1 MKVLFPA
8 AAAFAASVL
17 STDVSARAVAD
28 IPPTP
33 HFAAN
38 DEAQVTDA
46 QLEKRREENNQAA
59 SVICEKITVI
69 AGVRTT
75 LEAASSQDGT
85 VTLYPKAFHFADA
98 TVTFPPY
105 DPASGKAPDVIIH
118 WPDLVEADELGDD
131 IIIEGKDQHIV
142 LQDQSLTEVPY
153 FTKGFTGDGVTED
166 IANKLQC
173 YAETVKDDDGGLVR
187 SVSCTDHLG
196 QMSVVEISPGRGQ
209 LTHFFDIMMTPTMP
223 MRMGC
228 LWPLDLPQ
236 PEPKPEGP

>member
-17 STDVSARAVAD
+17 SSDVSARAVAD

-33 HFAAN
+33 RFAVN
-38 DEAQVTDA
+38 DEAAETDA
-46 QLEKRREENNQAA
+46 QLEKRREENNAA
-59 SVICEKITVI
+59 AAVLCDKMTFL

-75 LEAASSQDGT
+75 LEAGASQDGT
-85 VTLYPKAFHFADA
+85 VTLYPRAFHFTDA
-98 TVTFPPY
+98 AVTFPPY
-105 DPASGKAPDVIIH
+105 APASGKAPDVIIH

-142 LQDQSLTEVPY
+142 LQDQSLTDVPY
-153 FTKGFTGDGVTED
+153 FTKGFIGDGITED
-166 IANKLQC
+166 VANKLQC
-173 YAETVKDDDGGLVR
+173 YAEAREEDGGLLR

-196 QMSVVEISPGRGQ
+196 QMSIVEISPGRGQ
-209 LTHFFDIMMTPTMP
+209 LSHFFDIMITPAMP

-228 LWPLDLPQ
+228 LWHIDLPQ
-236 PEPKPEGP
+236 PKPNAP